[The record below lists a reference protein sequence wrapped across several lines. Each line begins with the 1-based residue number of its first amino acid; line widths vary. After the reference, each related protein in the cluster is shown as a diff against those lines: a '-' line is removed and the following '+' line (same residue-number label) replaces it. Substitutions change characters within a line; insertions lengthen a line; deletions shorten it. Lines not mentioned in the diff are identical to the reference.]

1 MSDIDGSF
9 HLSQAAS
16 GTPERIE
23 QEVYSVD
30 NWRFHRIRA
39 DRDGQ
44 PLFYGYPTRPQKFTA
59 TEVRTFSF
67 SFNSFP

>member
-23 QEVYSVD
+23 QDVASPLLD
-30 NWRFHRIRA
+30 PFGLQQGWQQRR
-39 DRDGQ
+39 RDG
-44 PLFYGYPTRPQKFTA
+44 GKNGSKDGESRHVTD
-59 TEVRTFSF
+59 
-67 SFNSFP
+67 N